1 MEYMKTIKLC
11 MIKDAKAKAREKNN
25 LLLLLDRC

>member
-1 MEYMKTIKLC
+1 MEYMKTIKRF
-11 MIKDAKAKAREKNN
+11 MMKDARAKAREKNN